1 MLRNFEDLV
10 KFLDQEVD
18 WNSHDDQEQQKVEK
32 VLKEVLDNP
41 SIIQHRIE
49 EIYSDAT
56 LLSFFQQHIEFR
68 PLMDKFPIFFDSED
82 RFRIRVNHFK
92 SKLLNKGARPETPH
106 NHRFQFSTIILSG
119 SYKQCIYTVNEVN
132 EVENTAELSLID
144 CQTYSVGD
152 SYSLTTETIHNVF
165 NESHDEPCISLFIRG
180 RALSEYSTVYQPE
193 VGKYFRSYGLSK
205 ELKRELSLINQYIAG
220 AERIKN

>member
-10 KFLDQEVD
+10 KYLEQEVD
-18 WNSHDDQEQQKVEK
+18 WNSPNYQGQQKVEN
-32 VLKEVLDNP
+32 VLKEVLDNT

-56 LLSFFQQHIEFR
+56 LLSFFQPHIEFR
-68 PLMDKFPIFFDSED
+68 PLMDKFPIYFDSED

-106 NHRFQFSTIILSG
+106 NHRFPFSTIILSG
-119 SYKQCIYTVNEVN
+119 SYKQCTYTENEVN
-132 EVENTAELSLID
+132 EVENTAQLSLIN

-165 NESHDEPCISLFIRG
+165 NESQEEPCISLFVRG
-180 RALSEYSTVYQPE
+180 RAFSEYSTVYQPE
-193 VGKYFRSYGLSK
+193 VGKFFRSYGLKK
-205 ELKRELSLINQYIAG
+205 ELKRELSLINQYISS